1 LRKPA
6 AADCPIDSVSGNVD
20 NVHQVRFDKGGRTMN
35 VSIADIRDR
44 LADAINRVAYGG
56 ERVVLERRGK
66 PVAVLVSVDDAELLE
81 QLENEADLRAVRK
94 ARKEGGKAMPL
105 EQVVAELGLGSKP
118 TKKRPK
124 R

>member
-1 LRKPA
+1 
-6 AADCPIDSVSGNVD
+6 
-20 NVHQVRFDKGGRTMN
+20 MN

-66 PVAVLVSVDDAELLE
+66 AVAVLVSVEDAETLELLE
-81 QLENEADLRAVRK
+81 TDADLQAVRK
-94 ARKEGGKAMPL
+94 ARKEGGKPIPL
-105 EQVVAELGLGSKP
+105 KQVVADLGLGKKP
-118 TKKRPK
+118 TATKRRK